1 MQYLGFFIAIL
12 IGISLGLIG
21 GGGSIFTVPLLVY
34 LFRLEPAIAT
44 TYSLFIVGLTSAVGS
59 VSYLKERLVNLK
71 TIFIFGIPSI
81 ISVFI
86 MRFFVVPIIPNE
98 IFSIDGFLVTKN
110 ILTMI
115 LFAFL
120 MLVASYCMIKR
131 DLSDLEN
138 DIEHFNYPLLTFQGL
153 LIGVITGLIGAG
165 GGFLIIPSLIHFG
178 KLKMKVAVGT
188 SLVIISIN
196 SLIGFLSEN
205 DKPLIDWK
213 FLFSISVFA
222 IIGIFIGMGISKR
235 INSEK
240 LKPIFGYFVLIMGV
254 YIFIKEFFLK

>member
-59 VSYLKERLVNLK
+59 VNYLKAKLVNVK

-98 IFSIDGFLVTKN
+98 IFSINGFLVTKN

-120 MLVASYCMIKR
+120 MLVASYCMIKKDR
-131 DLSDLEN
+131 TTLEN
-138 DIEHFNYPLLTFQGL
+138 ESTTLNYPLLTSQGL
-153 LIGVITGLIGAG
+153 LVGMVTGLIGAG

-222 IIGIFIGMGISKR
+222 ILGIFIGMGISKR